1 MRNIFIYMYVRTF
14 AEGRWL
20 HSQKELDSYSRFW
33 FSRFGKHGS
42 SYSFWPADSM
52 LSRSSVTGNFKM
64 IMTITLMVII
74 FITIFKRKIIRLLS
88 SPSLPPPPS
97 LSIFSHTHVCVC
109 VCVHLFY
116 FISGNLD
123 LLKELLPAMI
133 RFHEKIKVT
142 NYDSKMGLYFNKD
155 DRDGMEASI
164 GQSTWSGVLNNTLP
178 HCIQL

>member
-1 MRNIFIYMYVRTF
+1 M
-14 AEGRWL
+14 
-20 HSQKELDSYSRFW
+20 
-33 FSRFGKHGS
+33 
-42 SYSFWPADSM
+42 
-52 LSRSSVTGNFKM
+52 
-64 IMTITLMVII
+64 
-74 FITIFKRKIIRLLS
+74 
-88 SPSLPPPPS
+88 
-97 LSIFSHTHVCVC
+97 CVC